1 MLLVHTGFVWEL
13 KTVLPKK
20 KNQIPYAYITIQVL
34 CICALIIFSPCN
46 FRPGNFYSY
55 GVEHNEPLDP
65 NTVIDRV
72 IINVINEEVVDC
84 NIPKLQ
90 IRNGTK

>member
-1 MLLVHTGFVWEL
+1 M
-13 KTVLPKK
+13 
-20 KNQIPYAYITIQVL
+20 N
-34 CICALIIFSPCN
+34 
-46 FRPGNFYSY
+46 
-55 GVEHNEPLDP
+55 P

-90 IRNGTK
+90 IRNGTKQIYGLVQVILSFST